1 MGYIDNIVQ
10 PVYNENV
17 ILIIWGKY
25 ESLDCVWS
33 MGIVKN
39 IKLYFKNDNGI
50 VRLSEG
56 GDCMIILENVCKEF
70 KTVKKQ
76 EGLKGAFKGLFS
88 REYTIKK
95 AVDNINFTINRG
107 EIVGYIGANG
117 AGKSTTIKMMT
128 GILTP
133 SSGKIM
139 VDGIVPYENRTD
151 NAKKIG
157 VVFGQRTQLW
167 WDLPLRETFTV
178 LKEIYQVSNED
189 FQYRMKFLDEVLG
202 LDEFMATPVRSLS
215 LGQRMRADLAASLL
229 HNPQILYLDEPTI
242 GLDVMVKEKVRKG
255 IKEINKEFG
264 TTVILTTHDLSDI
277 EELCNRIIIIDNG
290 KKMYDGSIED
300 IKNSFGYMNQVEIKI
315 KNNGKIKNFNI
326 NKQLNFS
333 KEDLFYEEGE
343 GSIIVTFNKNK
354 IPVSNII
361 HVIMEKFYVADVS
374 IKETS
379 IEEIIKKM
387 YRNEVNV

>member
-1 MGYIDNIVQ
+1 
-10 PVYNENV
+10 
-17 ILIIWGKY
+17 
-25 ESLDCVWS
+25 
-33 MGIVKN
+33 
-39 IKLYFKNDNGI
+39 
-50 VRLSEG
+50 
-56 GDCMIILENVCKEF
+56 MIILENVCKEF

-88 REYTIKK
+88 REYTVKK
-95 AVDNINFTINRG
+95 AVDNMTFTINKG

-133 SSGKIM
+133 SSGKVM
-139 VDGIVPYENRTD
+139 VDGIVPYENRTE

-178 LKEIYQVSNED
+178 LKEIYQVSKED

-202 LDEFMATPVRSLS
+202 LDEFMATPVRNLS

-229 HNPQILYLDEPTI
+229 HNPKILYLDEPTI
-242 GLDVMVKEKVRKG
+242 GLDVMVKEKVRRAV
-255 IKEINKEFG
+255 KEINKEFG

-277 EELCNRIIIIDNG
+277 EELCNRIIIIDSG
-290 KKMYDGSIED
+290 KKMYDGSIHD
-300 IKNSFGYMNQVEIKI
+300 IKNSFGYMNKVEIKV
-315 KNNGKIKNFNI
+315 KNSDVLKNFNI
-326 NKQLNFS
+326 NELLNFS
-333 KEDLFYEEGE
+333 EEDLFSEEGE
-343 GSIIVTFNKNK
+343 ESIIVNFNKNK
-354 IPVSNII
+354 IPVSDII
-361 HVIMEKFYVADVS
+361 HVIMGKCHVLDVS

-379 IEEIIKKM
+379 IEEIVKKI
-387 YRNEVNV
+387 YRNEVSM